1 MSVVAQVKAL
11 GGRIV
16 RFGDRRKLT
25 QAEGRAS
32 GPRWTAY
39 VAVLGYDLVGSGDT
53 KEEAVWAATR
63 GLLPEHLH
71 RHFLWGDPYGGDSPS
86 YTTREG
92 VPVRMRRKGQRVRFF
107 DPRGLQVGPEQP
119 NVAPAVAYAMSQGW
133 RSTNPR
139 LAAIQPEYE
148 VRKGVLVEKHESGKN
163 PTTSQQAANRKKTPR
178 RRDYGH
184 GLHVEYSP
192 GNAAYFVMWHHEVL
206 SIRPTWESADE
217 HARSLVANKDK
228 DGSSECAVEPSTKA
242 VVLRRTQSGEPP
254 VVEHYNTM
262 SEATGAAKRWMRE
275 NPPGEHGR
283 VTIEARGRGEHGVR
297 TFRTVT
303 KNAFEWKWDF

>member
-86 YTTREG
+86 YTTRE
-92 VPVRMRRKGQRVRFF
+92 
-107 DPRGLQVGPEQP
+107 
-119 NVAPAVAYAMSQGW
+119 
-133 RSTNPR
+133 
-139 LAAIQPEYE
+139 
-148 VRKGVLVEKHESGKN
+148 GVLVEKHESGKN